1 MSMCECE
8 LEPTLCGVMSIAD
21 VVLFISS
28 VSEAS
33 LDTLK
38 YLKSIQL
45 PVNVVRLDNPR
56 AREVAMNGPHFQ
68 VTEVPTLVV
77 LFQEGNLKMFVGAP
91 KVLKCLQ
98 MLHQQSSQPP
108 ERELEH
114 ESPQASRVIEHDD
127 SPIEMIE
134 EEPEVVEEE
143 DTPPPPPKRAPKKV
157 AKVKEVTKT
166 KIPKTPKAKTAKAKK
181 SKIRKAVSNEEELEI
196 DFVDPGEDEQPSN
209 QGRRPPSNGG
219 NGGLGP
225 TNGKGTQMRSIME
238 QAKMMERQ
246 FKAQRGYDEKDLPY
260 PSI

>member
-143 DTPPPPPKRAPKKV
+143 DTPPPPPKRVPKKV
-157 AKVKEVTKT
+157 AKVKEVTKAKT
-166 KIPKTPKAKTAKAKK
+166 PKTPKAKTAKVKK
-181 SKIRKAVSNEEELEI
+181 SKIRKAASNDEELEI
-196 DFVDPGEDEQPSN
+196 DFVDPGEDEQPLN
-209 QGRRPPSNGG
+209 RDRRRPPSNGG
-219 NGGLGP
+219 DGGRGRP
-225 TNGKGTQMRSIME
+225 NGKTMSSLME
-238 QAKMMERQ
+238 KARATEKQ
-246 FKAQRGYDEKDLPY
+246 FKTQRGYDEKDLPY

>member
-1 MSMCECE
+1 MSNVDRRRR
-8 LEPTLCGVMSIAD
+8 PDSS
-21 VVLFISS
+21 SS

-98 MLHQQSSQPP
+98 MLHQQSSQPQQEEEP
-108 ERELEH
+108 PLP
-114 ESPQASRVIEHDD
+114 PQASRVIEHDD
-127 SPIEMIE
+127 SPVEIVEEEPEMIE
-134 EEPEVVEEE
+134 ED
-143 DTPPPPPKRAPKKV
+143 DTPPPPKRVPKKA
-157 AKVKEVTKT
+157 AKVKETTKT
-166 KIPKTPKAKTAKAKK
+166 KSQKPPKTSTTKVVKTAKAKK
-181 SKIRKAVSNEEELEI
+181 SKIRKAASEDEELEI
-196 DFVDPGEDEQPSN
+196 DFVDPGEDEQP
-209 QGRRPPSNGG
+209 QGRRPPPSNGG

-225 TNGKGTQMRSIME
+225 TNGKGSQMRSIME
-238 QAKMMERQ
+238 QARAMEKQ